1 MADTIE
7 ILKELARYIRYA
19 TRENENTSERVGR
32 TFVGI
37 LNLIKDLE
45 NIYLHKNQPD
55 ETNFLIKFLGG
66 LYSVC
71 KLFFRRIGRRLF
83 DKGRPKDR

>member
-45 NIYLHKNQPD
+45 NIYLYKNQPD
-55 ETNFLIKFLGG
+55 ETIF
-66 LYSVC
+66 
-71 KLFFRRIGRRLF
+71 
-83 DKGRPKDR
+83 